1 MKKVILYT
9 TDTCPYCTQAKA
21 FLKQEK
27 IHFQE
32 KNASRDPAA
41 QQEMATRN
49 LRGVPAFLIG
59 EDVVVGL
66 DKEQVLRLVDHRL
79 VSCPTC
85 QASLRLPTGKGKIK
99 ATCPKCST
107 TFEWQ
112 G

>member
-21 FLKQEK
+21 FLKDEG
-27 IHFQE
+27 IHYQE
-32 KNASRDPAA
+32 KNASKDPQA
-41 QQEMATRN
+41 QQEMARLN
-49 LRGVPAFLIG
+49 LRGVPSFLIG

-66 DKEQVLRLVDHRL
+66 DKEKVKVLVDHRL
-79 VSCPTC
+79 ASCPQC
-85 QASLRLPTGKGKIK
+85 GAKLRLPTGKGKIK

-107 TFEWQ
+107 AFEWK